1 MPPFF
6 TLTSDEER
14 EKKAENSH
22 PGTYHVIATPDS
34 FTGLPE
40 YSDELSLDSSIKSLK
55 SRRGSA
61 TSSLLSRESSET
73 NDPNVVILD
82 RFEDNIQR
90 YTTPQWRKPR
100 LSPASSMVTSPPP
113 AASPLQFPFE
123 GYYALSHVL
132 GVERGSQDERLLT
145 HFRDVVWKQLIQG
158 QYTQELFSPLS
169 SPMIPGAEMF
179 EEIASTFPP
188 VSDSDTRKKVFIL
201 TRTATPCDDGRI
213 GF

>member
-14 EKKAENSH
+14 EKKAENGY

-34 FTGLPE
+34 FVGLPE
-40 YSDELSLDSSIKSLK
+40 YSDELSLDSSSKSLK

-61 TSSLLSRESSET
+61 TSSLLSRESSSNET

-82 RFEDNIQR
+82 RFEDNTQR
-90 YTTPQWRKPR
+90 YTMPQWRKPR
-100 LSPASSMVTSPPP
+100 LSPASSMVTSPPL

-123 GYYALSHVL
+123 GYYTLSHVL

-188 VSDSDTRKKVFIL
+188 VSH
-201 TRTATPCDDGRI
+201 
-213 GF
+213 

>member
-14 EKKAENSH
+14 EKKAENNH

-34 FTGLPE
+34 FVGLPE
-40 YSDELSLDSSIKSLK
+40 YSDDLSIDSSKSLE
-55 SRRGSA
+55 SRRGST
-61 TSSLLSRESSET
+61 TSSLLSRESSNET
-73 NDPNVVILD
+73 TDPNVVILD
-82 RFEDNIQR
+82 RFEESSQR
-90 YTTPQWRKPR
+90 YTTPQWRKAR
-100 LSPASSMVTSPPP
+100 LSPATSTVTSPPP

-132 GVERGSQDERLLT
+132 GVERGSEDERLLT
-145 HFRDVVWKQLIQG
+145 HFREVVWRQLIQG
-158 QYTQELFSPLS
+158 QYTQEPFSPLS

-188 VSDSDTRKKVFIL
+188 VSDNDI
-201 TRTATPCDDGRI
+201 
-213 GF
+213 